1 MGLEEAGDSLREAP
15 SAANPPPAQV
25 FTLMLLSRPE
35 FGLLVEGSFLVEAT
49 GRTGNHF
56 LGSMDEIFP
65 SFGFFPN
72 VSWPPRVLELTAR
85 ALADR

>member
-15 SAANPPPAQV
+15 SAAKLPAQV

-56 LGSMDEIFP
+56 LGSKDEIFS

-72 VSWPPRVLELTAR
+72 VSSSGWAYRA